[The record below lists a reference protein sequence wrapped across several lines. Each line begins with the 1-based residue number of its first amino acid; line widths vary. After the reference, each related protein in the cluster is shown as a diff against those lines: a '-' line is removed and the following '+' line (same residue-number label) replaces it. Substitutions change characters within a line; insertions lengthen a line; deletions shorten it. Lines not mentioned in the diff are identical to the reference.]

1 MTISIFSKSFFVM
14 SISKNFW
21 DNYAQKRTL
30 SNQLKILRMNTTIK
44 TRTSAKNLLVINHM
58 DFAEKLANHLN
69 LCGFPQDELY
79 SEAYLGLCEAASK
92 FNPTLGVS
100 FRTYAY
106 EYIRKYVLLYIN
118 KWILHSSKCIS
129 IDSFYDEKDETH
141 ECQLQVAD
149 PYDMEQHACARSNR
163 KELLRT
169 LCAILTAREYDVIC
183 SLFHLNGVEEDE
195 RTIALR
201 LGVSRQAINLSKQ
214 SALKKIRATPC
225 ISQLLYV

>member
-1 MTISIFSKSFFVM
+1 M

-58 DFAEKLANHLN
+58 DFAEKVACQFNRYGL
-69 LCGFPQDELY
+69 PQDELY
-79 SEAYLGLCEAASK
+79 SEAYYGLCEAASK
-92 FNPTLGVS
+92 FDPTLGVS

-106 EYIRKYVLLYIN
+106 EYIRKYVLLYI
-118 KWILHSSKCIS
+118 KKMIHYASTYTS
-129 IDSFYDEKDETH
+129 IDSYYDEEDETH
-141 ECQLQVAD
+141 ECRLQIAD
-149 PYDMEQHACARSNR
+149 PFNMEKHACTRSNR
-163 KELLRT
+163 KQLLRT
-169 LCAILTAREYDVIC
+169 LSAILTAREYDVLC
-183 SLFHLNGVEEDE
+183 SLYNLNGVEEDE